1 MALRTALDQ
10 PRQLIILAGGKGT
23 RLAGQLERGT
33 PKPMALVAG
42 RPLLEIQIELAK
54 RTGFEDIRLLTSY
67 RSEVIEAYFGDGSR
81 FGVRIGYHVDAEP
94 RGTAGAVLE
103 ALPELADRFALL
115 YGDTLL
121 DVDLDRF
128 WRRHVEVEAD
138 CSLFIH
144 PNDHPQDSDLID
156 VDDSQW
162 IRAFHPHPHAE
173 GRYLKN
179 MVNAALYII
188 EKRAL
193 QPFSDRKE
201 KLDFAHDLFP
211 EMLAADAKLYGYH
224 SREYIKDMGTPERL
238 ERVEADFV
246 SGLVEKKSLR
256 HACPAVFLDRDGTL
270 NVEVNRV
277 SRADQLELIDGAGRA
292 LRRFNRAGLLTIGV
306 TNQPVI
312 ARGDC
317 SEDEL
322 RKIHDKLET
331 LLGDEGAYLDALY
344 HCPHHP
350 DGGFSGER
358 AELKVRCQ
366 CRKPGIALIEE
377 ASKEFF
383 VDLPHSW
390 FIGDT
395 TTDLQTASNAG
406 LRSILVRT
414 GHAGRDGR
422 WPARADYEF
431 PDLDQASQFLTEIH
445 PALLDQAR
453 TRLPSCPPGVLLA
466 LGGLARTGKSTW
478 ASLFREVL
486 RERGQRAIIIPL
498 DAWLR
503 SRTQRE
509 SGHFLNR
516 YDVDAITSLASRLVE
531 RSESVEVRLGRYD
544 RRTRV
549 REAEAMTLTI
559 DRDDVVI
566 FEGVPAL
573 AIDQLLAACSSS
585 FYVECPETLRRERFE
600 QEYQLRGDSDSEIEA
615 LYREREEDEHPFV
628 KVSAAAA
635 EFKIGSPA

>member
-1 MALRTALDQ
+1 MAARPALNQ
-10 PRQLIILAGGKGT
+10 PKQLIILAGGKGT
-23 RLAGQLERGT
+23 RLADQLERGT

-54 RTGFEDIRLLTSY
+54 RSGFEDVRLLTSY
-67 RSEVIEAYFGDGSR
+67 RAEVIEAYFGDGSR

-94 RGTAGAVLE
+94 RGTAGAVLQ
-103 ALPELADRFALL
+103 ALPDLADRFALL

-128 WRRHVEVEAD
+128 WHSHAEAEAD

-144 PNDHPQDSDLID
+144 PNDHPHDSDLID
-156 VDDSQW
+156 IDESNW

-173 GRYLKN
+173 GRYLRN

-193 QPFSDRKE
+193 KPWAGRDG

-211 EMLAADAKLYGYH
+211 EMLTAGAKLHGYH

-238 ERVEADFV
+238 KRVEADFV
-246 SGLVEKKSLR
+246 SGLVAKRSLR

-277 SRADQLELIDGAGRA
+277 SRVEQFELIDGAGRA
-292 LRRFNRAGLLTIGV
+292 LRRFNRAGFLAIGV

-317 SEDEL
+317 SEAEL

-331 LLGDEGAYLDALY
+331 LLGHEGAYLDAIY

-358 AELKVRCQ
+358 VELKIRCR
-366 CRKPGIALIEE
+366 CRKPGIAMIEA
-377 ASKEFF
+377 ASEEFF
-383 VDLPHSW
+383 IDRPHSW

-395 TTDLQTASNAG
+395 TTDLQTASQAG
-406 LRSILVRT
+406 LRSVLVRT

-422 WPARADYEF
+422 WPVRADYEF
-431 PDLDQASQFLTEIH
+431 PDLDQASRFLTEVH

-453 TRLPSCPPGVLLA
+453 SLLPSCEPGALLA

-486 RERGQRAIIIPL
+486 AERGQRAVILPL

-503 SRTQRE
+503 SQAERKA
-509 SGHFLNR
+509 GHVLHR
-516 YDVDAITSLASRLVE
+516 YDVGAITSLVSRLVG
-531 RSESVEVRLGRYD
+531 RSESVEVRLGLYD
-544 RRTRV
+544 RRTRE
-549 REAEAMTLTI
+549 RDAEWLTLSI
-559 DRDDVVI
+559 ARDDIVL

-573 AIDQLLAACSSS
+573 AIDRLLAACSSS
-585 FYVECPETLRRERFE
+585 FYVECPETLRRERFDE
-600 QEYQLRGDSDSEIEA
+600 EYRLRGDSDSEIEA
-615 LYREREEDEHPFV
+615 LYREREE
-628 KVSAAAA
+628 
-635 EFKIGSPA
+635 